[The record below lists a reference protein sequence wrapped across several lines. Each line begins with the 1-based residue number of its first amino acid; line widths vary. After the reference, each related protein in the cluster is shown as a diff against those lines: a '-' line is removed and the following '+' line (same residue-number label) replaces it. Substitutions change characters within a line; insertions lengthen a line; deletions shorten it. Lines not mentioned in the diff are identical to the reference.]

1 MDSEKWFCYLSQECY
16 VWFEEGSAWEGATGC
31 MSWVWY
37 WCDSFSEH
45 MLHRDLNDLYA
56 FAWSFCWH
64 SVVRDWEG
72 KGKGISVILY
82 ITVFCMYIMNAQLA

>member
-1 MDSEKWFCYLSQECY
+1 
-16 VWFEEGSAWEGATGC
+16 
-31 MSWVWY
+31 
-37 WCDSFSEH
+37 